1 MKRVLIIG
9 PSPNR
14 IGGVST
20 HINRLSSLL
29 NDVYE
34 FDYIDEGRKKQNG
47 YFNLRSLN
55 LWIYCD
61 KFKKADIIH
70 IHSAVFI
77 LRLFHVLMGRIVFR
91 KHILVSIHHDLKVEG
106 HIKTTRALLK
116 LCNCAILDSLEIYN
130 SVYSKESACIY
141 RIMPAFLPPVENTED
156 ELPSIIDSWIKD
168 VKSNNNTV
176 LMCSSSYSID
186 DYNGFDLYGNDMSI
200 NAVRVLNNKKT
211 GRIFYLLMIV
221 HNSDKNSEKLIQYQ
235 NMIENGLR
243 QNVMLVTKPISFLR
257 VMKASDVV
265 LRPTNTD
272 GDSITIREAL
282 YFSKAIVASDCA
294 VRPEGTYVFKTR
306 DLDDFCEKI
315 IMSLDDNVNH
325 NRPVVDYRKFYIECY
340 ENGSSI
346 RE

>member
-1 MKRVLIIG
+1 
-9 PSPNR
+9 
-14 IGGVST
+14 
-20 HINRLSSLL
+20 
-29 NDVYE
+29 
-34 FDYIDEGRKKQNG
+34 
-47 YFNLRSLN
+47 
-55 LWIYCD
+55 
-61 KFKKADIIH
+61 
-70 IHSAVFI
+70 
-77 LRLFHVLMGRIVFR
+77 
-91 KHILVSIHHDLKVEG
+91 
-106 HIKTTRALLK
+106 
-116 LCNCAILDSLEIYN
+116 
-130 SVYSKESACIY
+130 
-141 RIMPAFLPPVENTED
+141 
-156 ELPSIIDSWIKD
+156 
-168 VKSNNNTV
+168 
-176 LMCSSSYSID
+176 
-186 DYNGFDLYGNDMSI
+186 
-200 NAVRVLNNKKT
+200 
-211 GRIFYLLMIV
+211 
-221 HNSDKNSEKLIQYQ
+221 
-235 NMIENGLR
+235 MIENGLR